1 MLTANTPQ
9 TIASDRVG
17 DFEFSA
23 YEREQIEHAIH
34 HYAEPRAATIDALKI
49 VQSQRRWV
57 PDGAIFA
64 IADILGIGGAG
75 QQSRYRK
82 RQNRPFHR
90 RSSSSGVR

>member
-49 VQSQRRWV
+49 VQSQRGWV
-57 PDGAIFA
+57 PDGAVYA
-64 IADILGIGGAG
+64 CRD
-75 QQSRYRK
+75 SK
-82 RQNRPFHR
+82 H
-90 RSSSSGVR
+90 